1 MKDIKK
7 EFRKLIELLS
17 IVIVVWSV
25 VTIYAMLHNQYI
37 VRIAPE
43 HFTIYHCGLE
53 WLSGND
59 NILAL
64 GYAFLAAISPGL
76 FFGFFLGIS
85 CRFGELPKV
94 SVKLA
99 VLITIMVIVIA
110 EIVSIISG
118 LYVYFKKEPL
128 YPLSWCGDYG
138 LPVLITNTIQMTCY
152 IMSILGAGLA
162 ILITTFVRNKNKS
175 SSKITLINYFRTFK
189 VKV

>member
-1 MKDIKK
+1 MKNIKK

-17 IVIVVWSV
+17 IIIVVWFV

-53 WLSGND
+53 WLSSND

-85 CRFGELPKV
+85 CRFGGLPKV
-94 SVKLA
+94 SIKSA

-118 LYVYFKKEPL
+118 LYVYFKREPL
-128 YPLSWCGDYG
+128 YPLSWCGDCG

-162 ILITTFVRNKNKS
+162 VLITTFVRK
-175 SSKITLINYFRTFK
+175 KINSLAK
-189 VKV
+189 LL

>member
-1 MKDIKK
+1 MKNIKK

-17 IVIVVWSV
+17 ITIVVWSM
-25 VTIYAMLHNQYI
+25 VTIYAMLHDQYI

-53 WLSGND
+53 WLSGNA

-85 CRFGELPKV
+85 CKFGKLPKV
-94 SVKLA
+94 SIKSA
-99 VLITIMVIVIA
+99 VLITMMVIVLA

-118 LYVYFKKEPL
+118 LYVHFKNEPL
-128 YPLSWCGDYG
+128 YPLSWSGDYG
-138 LPVLITNTIQMTCY
+138 PSMLITNTIQITCY

>member
-1 MKDIKK
+1 M
-7 EFRKLIELLS
+7 
-17 IVIVVWSV
+17 
-25 VTIYAMLHNQYI
+25 VTIYAMLHDQYI
-37 VRIAPE
+37 VKIAPE

-94 SVKLA
+94 SLRSV
-99 VLITIMVIVIA
+99 VFITIMVVVIA

-118 LYVYFKKEPL
+118 LYVYFKRRTIVPS
-128 YPLSWCGDYG
+128 SWCGDYG

-162 ILITTFVRNKNKS
+162 VLITTFVRNK
-175 SSKITLINYFRTFK
+175 INPLAK
-189 VKV
+189 LL